1 MMRSVVSIA
10 LVVSAVAAMEP
21 LKGGNCVFYIATKMI
36 LRLQMAN
43 KLTPRMARLEFKW
56 FQEMITKRKQ
66 WLSKTWKRPR
76 AITTTVD
83 MAMVVMAMV
92 ITVMVIVMDMD
103 MDMDMDMAIITMEDT
118 ITMAMVAT
126 AATMGDMDTM
136 VVMAMEV
143 TTRTIEFSV
152 NHYCLLCSTATMSTV
167 ILTFFTCPKY
177 ISTLT
182 NTMPDHTLLKRP
194 ENFSF
199 LGQNLFLFIVA
210 IFSVSPLQI

>member
-1 MMRSVVSIA
+1 M
-10 LVVSAVAAMEP
+10 
-21 LKGGNCVFYIATKMI
+21 CYIATKII
-36 LRLQMAN
+36 LCNHKMAN

-177 ISTLT
+177 IST
-182 NTMPDHTLLKRP
+182 MPDHTQLKRP

-210 IFSVSPLQI
+210 IFSASPLQI

>member
-10 LVVSAVAAMEP
+10 LVVSALAAMEP
-21 LKGGNCVFYIATKMI
+21 LKGGNYVFYIATKMI
-36 LRLQMAN
+36 HRLQMPN
-43 KLTPRMARLEFKW
+43 KMTPRMGRLEFKW
-56 FQEMITKRKQ
+56 FQELIAKRKQ

-76 AITTTVD
+76 AITTMVD

-92 ITVMVIVMDMD
+92 ITVMVIV

-182 NTMPDHTLLKRP
+182 NIMPDHTQLKRP
-194 ENFSF
+194 DNFSF

>member
-1 MMRSVVSIA
+1 
-10 LVVSAVAAMEP
+10 
-21 LKGGNCVFYIATKMI
+21 MI
-36 LRLQMAN
+36 LCPQMTN
-43 KLTPRMARLEFKW
+43 NLTPRMVRLEFKW
-56 FQEMITKRKQ
+56 FQEMLTKRKQ
-66 WLSKTWKRPR
+66 WLLKTWKRPQ

-92 ITVMVIVMDMD
+92 VMAMVITVMVIV

-143 TTRTIEFSV
+143 TTRTIEYSV
-152 NHYCLLCSTATMSTV
+152 NHYCQLCSTATMSTV

-177 ISTLT
+177 ISIHV
-182 NTMPDHTLLKRP
+182 NKHPQRYY
-194 ENFSF
+194 
-199 LGQNLFLFIVA
+199 A
-210 IFSVSPLQI
+210 

>member
-1 MMRSVVSIA
+1 MIRSVVSIA

-21 LKGGNCVFYIATKMI
+21 LKGGNYVFYIATKMI
-36 LRLQMAN
+36 LHLQMAN
-43 KLTPRMARLEFKW
+43 KLTTRMARLEFKW
-56 FQEMITKRKQ
+56 LPEMITKRKQ

-83 MAMVVMAMV
+83 MAMVVMVMV
-92 ITVMVIVMDMD
+92 ITVMVIV

-182 NTMPDHTLLKRP
+182 NIMPDQTQLKRP

-199 LGQNLFLFIVA
+199 LGPIFFLFIVA
-210 IFSVSPLQI
+210 VFSVSPLQI